1 MNIVRFILKRT
12 KRSKGLVLG
21 LFLVLTIL
29 VLSRNKESDKSILY
43 NHGYGRLLQEWKPE
57 GIKYFDQL
65 TTADGPTPVVIL
77 TYMRSGSSFFGEVIQ
92 ASDDVFYLFEPLRTI
107 QFQLRKNKTF
117 HYLDNKTRNY
127 THFLEAA
134 ADVMNEI
141 FQCNFEKLPLTFFSD
156 GFLNKGKKA
165 REFTVCMNYKRT
177 NNTNRIT
184 ATKQCALMMKRRCLA
199 SKFIVLKTIR
209 IPLRILVSLSG
220 MFQKLRI
227 LHLLRDPRATLKSQS
242 RFGIV
247 KTNHLQENATKFCN
261 RVFEDITLARQS
273 PSIGSNRYFPISYEN
288 LAKSPKEMSAR
299 VYSFLDMD
307 VTANMTMH
315 IEKMT
320 MADRTCGESRI
331 AKTMCTKSANSSAD
345 AEKWRQTIPY
355 SFAAVV
361 DSACSMLY
369 SIVGLRSVPDEE
381 HLRNLSFSLRTKTID
396 DFGDFR
402 YS

>member
-1 MNIVRFILKRT
+1 
-12 KRSKGLVLG
+12 
-21 LFLVLTIL
+21 
-29 VLSRNKESDKSILY
+29 
-43 NHGYGRLLQEWKPE
+43 
-57 GIKYFDQL
+57 
-65 TTADGPTPVVIL
+65 
-77 TYMRSGSSFFGEVIQ
+77 
-92 ASDDVFYLFEPLRTI
+92 
-107 QFQLRKNKTF
+107 
-117 HYLDNKTRNY
+117 
-127 THFLEAA
+127 
-134 ADVMNEI
+134 MNEI
-141 FQCNFEKLPLTFFSD
+141 FQCNFENLPLTFFSD

-165 REFTVCMNYKRT
+165 REFRVCMNYKRT

-184 ATKQCALMMKRRCLA
+184 ATKQCVLMMKRRCLA

-220 MFQKLRI
+220 MFQKLKI

-247 KTNHLQENATKFCN
+247 KTNHLEENATKFCN
-261 RVFEDITLARQS
+261 RVYEDITLARQS